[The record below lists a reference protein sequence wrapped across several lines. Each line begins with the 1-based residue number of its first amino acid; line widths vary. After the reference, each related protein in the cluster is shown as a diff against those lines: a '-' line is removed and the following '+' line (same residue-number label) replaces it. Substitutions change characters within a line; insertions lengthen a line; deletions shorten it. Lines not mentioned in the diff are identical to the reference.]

1 MHPDALS
8 FKISTDELPLQIA
21 GGYRKI
27 KIRVGERLVIQSE
40 MPPLTVDRAET
51 VTDHDLLQDHSVVIL
66 LLGNSPV
73 IRVGD
78 FAEHV
83 ERTAHVKLLAG
94 RHIEQGQ
101 VDRAAAAVAGTACN
115 KALGE
120 QLLFLQLRIKIRLH
134 AVESGVT
141 TFCKQT
147 YSQVQL
153 VLYIN
158 NLSRDYSRLVLVIGE
173 IGWRF
178 HWFAFYFSFSTTSIQ
193 HRYNPK
199 LDIWHSRQKTKLNLS
214 FCLNLK
220 NSQG

>member
-1 MHPDALS
+1 MYYSVLGDS
-8 FKISTDELPLQIA
+8 ISTFYGYVPENYAVFYTLEAAMYNGLTSIEDVWWHQVMNYLGAELLVDA
-21 GGYRKI
+21 AYSGGRVFGNEFPAANTYER
-27 KIRVGERLVIQSE
+27 IRALRTPQHEPDGILVY
-40 MPPLTVDRAET
+40 
-51 VTDHDLLQDHSVVIL
+51 
-66 LLGNSPV
+66 LGYNDY
-73 IRVGD
+73 GY
-78 FAEHV
+78 
-83 ERTAHVKLLAG
+83 
-94 RHIEQGQ
+94 
-101 VDRAAAAVAGTACN
+101 
-115 KALGE
+115 
-120 QLLFLQLRIKIRLH
+120 

-158 NLSRDYSRLVLVIGE
+158 NSSRDYSRLVLVIGE

-193 HRYNPK
+193 HRCNPK